1 MPQTTLWL
9 GTYATK
15 VHFMRAIRPFLLL
28 FTLCAGSFVGLT
40 AQTNDSTAISGRL
53 QEENIIWEGLDHYDL
68 QYENGQ
74 LIFSDI
80 HDITG
85 EAPISING
93 EPLQLQ
99 FSRGKARVDF
109 PADAQGQ
116 LLLIETDSGHRL
128 YHLSQAPGQAARLRY
143 IPLWLSLLPPLIAIA
158 LALIFKEVVVSLFV
172 GVWTGAFIAGG
183 LRLGAPM
190 AYLQS
195 FWKSVEKYIVE
206 ALSDGGH
213 ISIIVFSMLIGGM
226 VALISRN
233 GGMAGIVEKL
243 SRYARTRRSAQFVTW
258 FLGVAIFF
266 DDYAN
271 TLIVGNTMRPV
282 TDRFRISR
290 EKLAYLV
297 DSTAAPVA
305 AIAFITTWIGAELG
319 YIGDGI
325 AELEGFHG
333 GSPYSIFLE
342 SLKYAFYPIL
352 TLIFILML
360 IRSGREYGPMLQ
372 AERRATQTGAVSAG
386 EGETAREDLEDLS
399 PVEGIRHRWGNAF
412 IPVAGVI
419 LMTLYGLLVTGF
431 EATYYQLGTAVAD
444 MRWSSVWAALGQEG
458 FFIRLGTIIGNS
470 DSYIALLW
478 ASSTGVLLALLLTLG
493 RRIMKLG
500 QAISTLLTGFK
511 TMLPAL
517 VILTLAWALAGT
529 TDQLHTA
536 EFLSSALANALNPY
550 FLPAVIFVLAALISF
565 STGSSWSTMA
575 ILYPIAIPT
584 TWAVCQ
590 TQGMDPDLSLELLYN
605 VIAVVLGA
613 SVLGDHCS
621 PISDTTILSSLA
633 SHCRH
638 IDHVRTQLPYALTVG
653 AVSIVCG
660 TLATMLGGHWGISAL
675 LGLAGTFLLWAII
688 RKMGKLTTE

>member
-1 MPQTTLWL
+1 MN
-9 GTYATK
+9 G
-15 VHFMRAIRPFLLL
+15 IRPLLL
-28 FTLCAGSFVGLT
+28 FFALAFGLFVGLK
-40 AQTNDSTAISGRL
+40 AQQLDSTAFAPEDIL
-53 QEENIIWEGLDHYDL
+53 WDGLDHYRL
-68 QYENGQ
+68 SYEEGQ
-74 LIFSDI
+74 LVFSDP

-85 EAPISING
+85 LAQINING
-93 EPLQLQ
+93 ENVELS
-99 FSRGKARVDF
+99 FRKGRAVWDF
-109 PADAQGQ
+109 PAGAEGQ
-116 LLLIETDSGHRL
+116 LLLIKTDGGHRL
-128 YHLSQAPGQAARLRY
+128 YHLSQAPGEPARLRH

-158 LALIFKEVVVSLFV
+158 LALIFKEVVISLFV
-172 GVWTGAFIAGG
+172 GVWTGAFLADG
-183 LRLGAPM
+183 LRLSSPL
-190 AYLQS
+190 AYLES
-195 FWKSVEKYIVE
+195 FWRSVEVYVVQ

-213 ISIIVFSMLIGGM
+213 VSIIVFSMLIGGM

-243 SRYARTRRSAQFVTW
+243 SRYARTRRSAQFITW
-258 FLGVAIFF
+258 LLGVAIFF

-297 DSTAAPVA
+297 DSTAAPIA

-325 AELEGFHG
+325 ARLEGFHG
-333 GSPYSIFLE
+333 GSPYSIFIE

-352 TLIFILML
+352 TLLFILLL

-372 AERRATQTGAVSAG
+372 AERRASQTGQLASDAG
-386 EGETAREDLEDLS
+386 EESKEDLEDLS
-399 PVEGIRHRWGNAF
+399 PVEGIKHRWGNAF
-412 IPVAGVI
+412 IPVLGVI

-431 EATYYQLGTAVAD
+431 ENTYAQLGEAATD
-444 MRWSSVWAALGQEG
+444 MRWSSIWAALGQEG
-458 FFIRLGTIIGNS
+458 FFIKLGTIIGQS
-470 DSYIALLW
+470 DSYVALLW
-478 ASSTGVLLALLLTLG
+478 ASSTGVLLALLLTLSRG
-493 RRIMKLG
+493 IMKLG
-500 QAISTLLTGFK
+500 QSISTLITGFK

-517 VILTLAWALAGT
+517 IILTLAWALAET
-529 TDQLHTA
+529 THELHTA

-590 TQGMDPDLSLELLYN
+590 AQGVNPDLSLELLYN

-653 AVSIVCG
+653 SVSIVCC
-660 TLATMLGGHWGISAL
+660 TLATLLGGHWGISAL
-675 LGLAGTFLLWAII
+675 IGLVGTGLLAGII
-688 RKMGKLTTE
+688 WKVGRPIG

>member
-1 MPQTTLWL
+1 MS
-9 GTYATK
+9 
-15 VHFMRAIRPFLLL
+15 RIRPLSLVLTLL
-28 FTLCAGSFVGLT
+28 FGFFVGLA
-40 AQTNDSTAISGRL
+40 AQPTDSTTLMDEPIL
-53 QEENIIWEGLDHYDL
+53 WDGLDHYQL
-68 QYENGQ
+68 SYEKGQ
-74 LIFSDI
+74 LVFSDP
-80 HDITG
+80 HDISGLAKVRIQG
-85 EAPISING
+85 EDLELHFQS
-93 EPLQLQ
+93 
-99 FSRGKARVDF
+99 GKAVVDF
-109 PADAQGQ
+109 PADAKGH
-116 LLLIETDSGHRL
+116 LLLIRTDGGHRL
-128 YHLSQAPGQAARLRY
+128 YHLSREPGQQARLRY

-158 LALIFKEVVVSLFV
+158 LALIFKEVVISLFL

-183 LRLGAPM
+183 LRLTSPI
-190 AYLQS
+190 AYLES
-195 FWKSVEKYIVE
+195 FWKSVEVYVVQ
-206 ALSDGGH
+206 ALSDSGH
-213 ISIIVFSMLIGGM
+213 VSIIVFSMLIGGM

-297 DSTAAPVA
+297 DSTAAPIA

-325 AELEGFHG
+325 ARLEGFHG
-333 GSPYSIFLE
+333 GSPYSIFIE
-342 SLKYAFYPIL
+342 SLKYAFYPVL
-352 TLIFILML
+352 TLLFILLL

-372 AERRATQTGAVSAG
+372 AERRASQTGALSSGTG
-386 EGETAREDLEDLS
+386 EESKEDLEDLS
-399 PVEGIRHRWGNAF
+399 PVQGIRHRWGNAF
-412 IPVAGVI
+412 IPVLGVI

-431 EATYYQLGTAVAD
+431 ESTYAELAERATD
-444 MRWSSVWAALGQEG
+444 MRWSSIWAALGQEG
-458 FFIRLGTIIGNS
+458 FFIKLGTIIGNS
-470 DSYIALLW
+470 DSYVALLW
-478 ASSTGVLLALLLTLG
+478 ASSTGVLLALLLTLS
-493 RRIMKLG
+493 RKIMKLG
-500 QAISTLLTGFK
+500 QSISTLLTGFK

-517 VILTLAWALAGT
+517 VILTLAWALAET
-529 TDQLHTA
+529 THELHTA

-584 TWAVCQ
+584 SWAVCQ
-590 TQGMDPDLSLELLYN
+590 AQGIDPDLSLEILYN
-605 VIAVVLGA
+605 VIATVLGA

-653 AVSIVCG
+653 FVSIICS

-675 LGLAGTFLLWAII
+675 IGLVGTGILATII
-688 RKMGKLTTE
+688 WKVGKPIG